1 MAQTILITGANR
13 GIGLALAR
21 EFSGLGWIV
30 VATSRKPDGW
40 QGVEIFRKL
49 SKGASSDALLT
60 VQMDVVSDDS
70 VRKAAESVAKMIPG
84 LDVLVNNAA
93 IFPEEG
99 NESIRDIDL
108 AHFGAAFET
117 NVTGTL
123 RVTRA
128 FLPLLERGTK
138 PRIVNISSGAGSI
151 AGKEDYGYYAYSTSK
166 AALNMATRALAA
178 ELEPQKICVVAMS
191 PGWVKTDMGGPNAPL
206 TPEESARSIAKTI
219 TGLSMKHTSQFL
231 DRDGAPY
238 PDGW

>member
-1 MAQTILITGANR
+1 MPQTILITGASR
-13 GIGLALAR
+13 GIGLALCKELIGKGHR
-21 EFSGLGWIV
+21 V
-30 VATSRKPDGW
+30 VAGMRNPDGW
-40 QGVEIFRKL
+40 QGLAKV
-49 SKGASSDALLT
+49 DYPCQT
-60 VQMDVVSDDS
+60 VQLDITSQDS
-70 VRKAAESVAKMIPG
+70 VQSAAKAVGEMVSGI
-84 LDVLVNNAA
+84 DVLVNNAA

-117 NVTGTL
+117 NVVGTL

-128 FLPLLERGTK
+128 FLPLLEKGTN

-151 AGKEDYGYYAYSTSK
+151 SGKDDHGYYAYSTSK

-178 ELEPQKICVVAMS
+178 ELKPQKICVVAMS

-219 TGLSMKHTSQFL
+219 DHLSMRQTAMFL
-231 DRDGAPY
+231 DRDGEPY
-238 PDGW
+238 ADGW